1 MFKAMKEMIKLPVPV
16 EEVAAELG
24 EDWEKIKDDPR
35 LVMGYAE
42 SIATIRKVRR
52 GEVPEGWTW
61 IFECANCG
69 PVFLSPGGPEKI
81 LGCPW
86 CINMAEGLQIPRPDK

>member
-1 MFKAMKEMIKLPVPV
+1 MSDRATILKLLLQLKETR
-16 EEVAAELG
+16 AELG
-24 EDWEKIKDDPR
+24 EDLEQIKDDPR

-52 GEVPEGWTW
+52 GEVPEGWTG

-69 PVFLSPGGPEKI
+69 PVFLLPGGPEKI

-86 CINMAEGLQIPRPDK
+86 CHKEGER